1 MQPGLKP
8 SSPDS
13 EFRMPSTSPQHL
25 SWSIKVYISPF
36 FFFLFLFFNHY
47 IFLIASL
54 LCLVVTFIFK
64 ITTNTER
71 KKRTET
77 SQWKEGELSKTE
89 HLLWTTC
96 SINWSLC
103 WTFFLFIFKPVI
115 YHNRLTILILC
126 VADKWQE
133 EKKNQLRNR
142 IYSKFLELTSQEMYS
157 RQLWELTLRYEGER
171 ITLVII
177 TCT

>member
-1 MQPGLKP
+1 MTCWGDQG
-8 SSPDS
+8 SSPVPQTQS
-13 EFRMPSTSPQHL
+13 SGCLAHAHSISLGLLKFISLPSFLFPFS
-25 SWSIKVYISPF
+25 F
-36 FFFLFLFFNHY
+36 FFFFNHY
-47 IFLIASL
+47 IFLKASL

-103 WTFFLFIFKPVI
+103 WTFFLFIF
-115 YHNRLTILILC
+115 
-126 VADKWQE
+126 
-133 EKKNQLRNR
+133 NQL
-142 IYSKFLELTSQEMYS
+142 F
-157 RQLWELTLRYEGER
+157 
-171 ITLVII
+171 II
-177 TCT
+177 TGLQS